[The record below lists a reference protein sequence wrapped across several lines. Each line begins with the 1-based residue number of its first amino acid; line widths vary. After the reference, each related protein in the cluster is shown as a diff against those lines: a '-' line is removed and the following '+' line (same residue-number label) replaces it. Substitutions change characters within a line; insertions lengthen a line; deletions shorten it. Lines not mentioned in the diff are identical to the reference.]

1 MSALQKHKMAVNTR
15 KDLYRSLKQGK
26 IEPVYFL
33 FGPESYL
40 RDQAAQA
47 IADEALRDTLLRE
60 FNDTTF
66 DLTSDKINAA
76 IAAAEQLPMMS
87 LRRVVRVANL
97 NKLEGRRK
105 AEPDDDAINPSAQL
119 LIDYLDRPVAT
130 SVVIFIADDID
141 KRKKFAKKLLGG
153 AAFEFAPVN
162 NAELLAWAKS
172 RLAEMEAEVAPAVLS
187 RIIELVGP
195 NVRTLANELNKLAA
209 AALPSG
215 RITVDLVEDLVGRSR
230 ELMNWELTDQM
241 LSRNRA
247 RAMRTLQ
254 HLLDDGAPPVM
265 LIGLIAST
273 YRRMALAHA
282 LLAKGA
288 SPKEIFRQVPM
299 PPFKQSSYLHML
311 TRVDG
316 RKLAQQMVRI
326 AEADLGIKTS
336 KATPRMQVE
345 LLVSELMI

>member
-1 MSALQKHKMAVNTR
+1 MPVRSR
-15 KDLYRSLKQGK
+15 KDLLQSLKQGK

-33 FGPESYL
+33 FGPEGYL
-40 RDQAAQA
+40 RDEAAQA
-47 IADEALRDTLLRE
+47 IADEAMRDTLLRE
-60 FNDTTF
+60 FNDSTV
-66 DLTSDKINAA
+66 DLTTDKIGAA
-76 IAAAEQLPMMS
+76 IASAEQLPMMS
-87 LRRVVRVANL
+87 SRRVVRVTNL

-105 AEPDDDAINPSAQL
+105 TDEDEDAINPNAQI
-119 LIDYLDRPVAT
+119 LIDYLERPVAT
-130 SVVIFIADDID
+130 SVVVFITDSID
-141 KRKKFAKKLLGG
+141 KRKKFAKKLMSG
-153 AAFEFAPVN
+153 AAFEFAPLN
-162 NAELLAWAKS
+162 NAELSAWA
-172 RLAEMEAEVAPAVLS
+172 RTHLAELKADAAPAVLS
-187 RIIELVGP
+187 RIVELVGS

-209 AALPSG
+209 AALPSTN
-215 RITVDLVEDLVGRSR
+215 ITLDLVEELVGRSR

-247 RAMRTLQ
+247 RATKTLQ

-282 LLAKGA
+282 LLSKGA
-288 SPKEIFRQVPM
+288 PPKEIFRQVPM
-299 PPFKQSSYLHML
+299 PPFKQSNYLQML
-311 TRVDG
+311 NRVDG

-345 LLVSELMI
+345 LLVNELTN